1 MIKWMLLLMPL
12 NVHKENH
19 NINAN
24 EPKFMKLYLGS
35 MKGPVL
41 HKFQR

>member
-1 MIKWMLLLMPL
+1 MIRWMLILMSL
-12 NVHKENH
+12 NVHKENQ

-24 EPKFMKLYLGS
+24 EPKFIKFYLCS
-35 MKGPVL
+35 MKGLEL